1 MNLLAK
7 NLNAAFIEQ
16 KTCLIKPI
24 DKINAMLWGTA
35 KNWSFARSLA
45 SQLQTNDVVF
55 CPGEG
60 IGIPLAH
67 ICSSRKVKPKII
79 VWFHRI
85 TGLRTSLALKLFN
98 IDNSVDLAVVSSSS
112 NKKFLHN
119 YLNFPKDR
127 VLFWRHA
134 ADCDYFKSYFKSA
147 NLNNKIKP
155 IIASVG
161 LEKRD
166 YRLLAS
172 ATEKLEVDVKVAGFS
187 QFQSRVAKSFPEVLP
202 KNMTNRK
209 YEWFD
214 LLQLYYDA
222 DIVVIPLKENK
233 SAAGIT
239 TLLEAMA
246 CKKPIICVRT
256 QGLAEYLTDE
266 EAVITVKPG
275 DILGLKAAI
284 LYLLNN
290 PEEAKLR
297 GDRAYQLAWS
307 RHNLD
312 NQVEV
317 LAEFIKTTVL

>member
-1 MNLLAK
+1 M
-7 NLNAAFIEQ
+7 
-16 KTCLIKPI
+16 
-24 DKINAMLWGTA
+24 
-35 KNWSFARSLA
+35 
-45 SQLQTNDVVF
+45 
-55 CPGEG
+55 
-60 IGIPLAH
+60 
-67 ICSSRKVKPKII
+67 
-79 VWFHRI
+79 
-85 TGLRTSLALKLFN
+85 RTRLALKLFN
-98 IDNSVDLAVVSSSS
+98 IDNSVDLAVVSSNS
-112 NKKFLHN
+112 NKKFLQD
-119 YLNFPKDR
+119 YLKLSENR

-134 ADCDYFKSYFKSA
+134 ADCNYFKSYFKTANSA
-147 NLNNKIKP
+147 NNKIKP

-297 GDRAYQLAWS
+297 GDRAYKLVWS

-312 NQVEV
+312 SQVEV
-317 LAEFIKTTVL
+317 LAEFIKR